1 MGKESFDLATAV
13 GEEGTG
19 NSMYSC
25 SSLGDERGNSDL
37 VTVGKEVY
45 EVTTECELV
54 RPKSQ
59 T

>member
-37 VTVGKEVY
+37 VVTGGEEVNG
-45 EVTTECELV
+45 TTNEGVLV
-54 RPKSQ
+54 
-59 T
+59 